1 MTANEIKKAFEIF
14 KKEIAKE
21 CGFKG
26 GFTMS
31 KKQIELRTATFL
43 VNNTISFEEEIKK
56 QQESDERVQGFD
68 TWTDEQKAKHHEY
81 CMDNIR
87 FYEKQKAK
95 WGTKANE
102 FSVKMKMLEES
113 KAFANLQQAIGNIN
127 LTAELK
133 EGMFNYIRFN
143 Y

>member
-21 CGFKG
+21 CGFNG

-43 VNNTISFEEEIKK
+43 VNNIISFEEEIKK
-56 QQESDERVQGFD
+56 QQESDERVQGFNS
-68 TWTDEQKAKHHEY
+68 WTDEQKAKHHEY

-87 FYEKQKAK
+87 FYEKQKEK

-102 FSVKMKMLEES
+102 FSRKMKMLEES
-113 KAFANLQQAIGNIN
+113 KAFAKLQDTIGEIT
-127 LTAELK
+127 LSAELK
-133 EGMFNYIRFN
+133 ENFFNYIRFN